1 MKKQNNQS
9 TLRRRVFLG
18 GASTVIALPF
28 LEALAPRIARGQDAS
43 APKRFMGY
51 FVPNG
56 FDMADFRP
64 VGTGTDFI
72 FGPMMQS
79 LEVHREKMLVV
90 SGLQNEKQDQSAGD
104 HSGGIGS
111 FLTARTVYVEQSM
124 GGPSLD
130 QVLATSL
137 GQETKLKSLELSGEE
152 GFQEGF
158 CDSGYPCA
166 VGNHISF
173 DENGIPLPKLDNLEV
188 IFQRL
193 FQGYDEQASLEE
205 QKRRQGL
212 RKSVLDVVLEQAN
225 GLSPRLSSRDRTKLD
240 EYFTSIRD
248 VERRID
254 LVGQAGASCMPP
266 VIPAEPLSIEGKIQ
280 LLHELIAMAF
290 QCDMTRVLSF
300 MWGNMTSLR
309 NYAFLGAPGGHHD
322 ISHHGGNAN
331 NLEALKKI
339 GKWEIDR
346 FSELLTRL
354 DSMIDFDGRSV
365 LDNTTI
371 FYSSDISDGDAHNHD
386 DMPVVIAGGGA
397 GFTMGRH
404 IQTEGEPFFGNL
416 YVSIAQAYGLDL
428 QTFGERGNGPLIGLV

>member
-1 MKKQNNQS
+1 MKNYDNRS
-9 TLRRRVFLG
+9 ALSRRIFLG
-18 GASTVIALPF
+18 GAGALVTLPF
-28 LEALAPRIARGQDAS
+28 LEALAPRLARGQDPV
-43 APKRFMGY
+43 APQRFMGY

-64 VGTGTDFI
+64 TGSGKEFS

-79 LEVHREKMLVV
+79 LEVHREKLLII
-90 SGLQNEKQDQSAGD
+90 SGLQNEKQDQAAGD

-173 DENGIPLPKLDNLEV
+173 DENGIPLPKLDNLQV
-188 IFQRL
+188 IFERL
-193 FQGYDEQASLEE
+193 FQGYDEQASLAE
-205 QKRRQGL
+205 QTRRRGL

-225 GLSPRLSSRDRTKLD
+225 GLSPRLSTRDRTKLD

-254 LVGQAGASCMPP
+254 LSGQAGASCMPP
-266 VIPAEPLSIEGKIQ
+266 VIPTEPPSIEEKIQ
-280 LLHELIAMAF
+280 LLHEMIAMTF

-331 NLEALKKI
+331 NLSALKTI
-339 GKWEIDR
+339 GKWELDR

-354 DSMIDFDGRSV
+354 ESMTDFDGRTV

-371 FYSSDISDGDAHNHD
+371 FYSSDISDGDEHNHN
-386 DMPVVIAGGGA
+386 DMPVIVAGGGA

-416 YVSIAQAYGLDL
+416 YVSLAQAHGLDV
-428 QTFGERGNGPLIGLV
+428 QTFGERGNGPLAGLV